1 MNKKQEYE
9 EPSLMLIKFTAS
21 DVISTSNAYI
31 EEDDTAWV

>member
-9 EPSLMLIKFTAS
+9 KPSLMLVEFTVS

-31 EEDDTAWV
+31 EEDDNAWV